1 MRLILLF
8 GLLLLSACGT
18 YKGAI
23 LFKTGEEFSNDAF
36 KAVIKEAQSTYVL
49 RKFDFVNL
57 EIFTNKGERI
67 TDPNGE
73 FLRQGNAPQGTN
85 LNNNP
90 NFNPGIGAITGAVSI
105 LRRYMVEE
113 DGNAYLPV
121 LGAIKLEGL
130 KLYQVDSLLSKRYG
144 EQGGVYKDPY
154 VMTQLLNRRAI
165 LVGAL
170 GNRIVPLDNE
180 NMSLVEVVALAGNFD
195 YRVRADRIRVVRN
208 WDTKPVIQVID
219 LSTVQGLQAANLR
232 IEPNDIIYIE
242 PRRGL
247 GRRESLGD
255 IGAIFGIAG
264 SVLGIVSSTIL
275 TIFAIQNIKL

>member
-1 MRLILLF
+1 
-8 GLLLLSACGT
+8 
-18 YKGAI
+18 
-23 LFKTGEEFSNDAF
+23 
-36 KAVIKEAQSTYVL
+36 
-49 RKFDFVNL
+49 
-57 EIFTNKGERI
+57 
-67 TDPNGE
+67 
-73 FLRQGNAPQGTN
+73 
-85 LNNNP
+85 
-90 NFNPGIGAITGAVSI
+90 
-105 LRRYMVEE
+105 
-113 DGNAYLPV
+113 
-121 LGAIKLEGL
+121 
-130 KLYQVDSLLSKRYG
+130 
-144 EQGGVYKDPY
+144 
-154 VMTQLLNRRAI
+154 
-165 LVGAL
+165 
-170 GNRIVPLDNE
+170 
-180 NMSLVEVVALAGNFD
+180 VALAGNFD